1 MTWAQLIVIL
11 LEVIKQ
17 RSEAGW
23 PVIKALIELFG
34 KKIEAQVPF
43 LEGSATQLITAAAP
57 DELKEYIIGK
67 LKELQSSAGL
77 IMKGVYSL
85 LIQVVPL
92 VIDQVWDRLFTL
104 GHVQRIAADYT
115 PISLRA
121 AFTPN
126 DEEALFAAADVPY
139 AAF

>member
-1 MTWAQLIVIL
+1 MTYIQIIMLFIEIV
-11 LEVIKQ
+11 KQ

-23 PVIKALIELFG
+23 PLIKALIEKFG
-34 KKIEAQVPF
+34 KKIEAQVSF

-57 DELKEYIIGK
+57 DELKEYIIKK

-92 VIDQVWDRLFTL
+92 VIDQVWDRLFAQ
-104 GHVQRIAADYT
+104 GHVPRIAADYT

>member
-1 MTWAQLIVIL
+1 MTYVEIIKLFLEIV
-11 LEVIKQ
+11 KQ
-17 RSEAGW
+17 RAEAGW
-23 PVIKALIELFG
+23 PGIMWLIERFG
-34 KKIEAQVPF
+34 KKIEAQLSF
-43 LEGSATQLITAAAP
+43 IEGSATQLITAAAP
-57 DELKEYIIGK
+57 DELKDYIIGK
-67 LKELQSSAGL
+67 LKELQVNAG
-77 IMKGVYSL
+77 IGVKFLYSL

-92 VIDQVWDRLFTL
+92 VIDQVWDRLFAQ
-104 GHVQRIAADYT
+104 GHVPRIAADYT

>member
-1 MTWAQLIVIL
+1 MSWAQLIVIL

-23 PVIKALIELFG
+23 PLINALIEKF
-34 KKIEAQVPF
+34 KAKIIAQVS
-43 LEGSATQLITAAAP
+43 LIEGSAMAISVGAAP
-57 DELKEYIIGK
+57 DELKEFIIGK

-92 VIDQVWDRLFTL
+92 VIDQVWDRLFAQ
-104 GHVQRIAADYT
+104 GIVPKAAADYT
-115 PISLRA
+115 PLSVTA

-126 DEEALFAAADVPY
+126 DEESLFAAADVPY
-139 AAF
+139 AF